1 MFIIYDKDMNVKEL
15 PEGTYPLDI
24 FISSIQEEPINETIE
39 GMSGSVYYGSNFM
52 ERDVSIDLG
61 LFAKDTRDYR
71 LLRDQ
76 IYGFFKSMDYFY
88 ISEEFQK
95 GKRYKVKATDS
106 FIPDRHNYKVASL
119 SIVLDVIGLPYAE
132 SIGTTQD
139 IDKNGLTYDSGLW
152 SYGMGLLYD
161 EESHKYTHTIKQ
173 GETVSIYNAGSVE
186 VHPFQQELKIEV
198 DNVYRSRKH
207 FELNNE
213 TNGSTFRVK
222 ESVSSSDK
230 IVYDGP
236 NIRINGLEALRRT
249 NRKYITL
256 DPGWNVLSIDGADSA
271 EVSLDFR
278 FYYL

>member
-15 PEGTYPLDI
+15 PEGAYPLDI
-24 FISSIQEEPINETIE
+24 FISSIQEQSINEAIE
-39 GMSGSVYYGSNFM
+39 GMSGSVYYGSNFL
-52 ERDVSIDLG
+52 ERDISIDLG

-88 ISEEFQK
+88 ISEEYQR

-119 SIVLDVIGLPYAE
+119 SIVLEVIGLPYAE

-139 IDKNGLTYDSGLW
+139 IEENGVDANDELW
-152 SYGMGLLYD
+152 GFGMGLTSGENL
-161 EESHKYTHTIKQ
+161 KYTHN
-173 GETVSIYNAGSVE
+173 GNNFSVFNAGNVG
-186 VHPFQQELKIEV
+186 VHPFEQELKIIIN
-198 DNVYRSRKH
+198 NVTRPLNYL
-207 FELNNE
+207 ELKNE
-213 TNGSTFRVK
+213 TNGSSFRITVK
-222 ESVSSSDK
+222 VHEGDE
-230 IVYDGP
+230 IVYDGA

-249 NRKYITL
+249 NRKYIQL
-256 DPGWNVLSIDGADSA
+256 NPGWNNFKLDGAESA
-271 EVSLDFR
+271 EISMFFR